1 MKVCFLVNDLQL
13 SGGVGVVVQHARR
26 LAHDHGF
33 DTALVLVREW
43 DVPSWEYDALAE
55 VRVLSLE
62 EARAERFDVA
72 VATWWETTFSLF
84 EVPAD
89 RHAYFVQSL
98 EDRFYRHDE
107 AERVG
112 AALTLDLP
120 VAFVTEARWIQRTLS
135 ELRPGPPVHLVRNG
149 IDKRVFASPERV
161 EPRLDGPLRVLVEGH
176 PKVWFKGVPDA
187 VASVRA
193 MREPHHLTI
202 VTGWREDLG
211 ELADAADRIE
221 GPVSHREMAALYAES
236 DVVLKLSHVEGM
248 YGPPLEGF
256 HMGATTVT
264 TEVTGHDE
272 YVRHGFNGVVV
283 DWDDVR
289 GTGRALDLLA
299 RDRRY
304 LHELRH
310 NALATAQGWP
320 SWEQAAQ
327 FMALALLRIAREPAP
342 AADESAIALMR
353 DLRGGIET
361 YREHLAER
369 TGFARQVERVER
381 IKRIGPV
388 AKARAVWRSPA
399 VQRTVGPHVIRAA
412 KRALRR

>member
-1 MKVCFLVNDLQL
+1 VKVCFLVNDLQL
-13 SGGVGVVVQHARR
+13 SGGVGVVVEHARR

-33 DTALVLVREW
+33 DTALVLVREQEL
-43 DVPSWEYDALAE
+43 PSWRYEALAD
-55 VRVLSLE
+55 VRVLPLE
-62 EARAERFDVA
+62 EARRERFDVA
-72 VATWWETTFSLF
+72 VATWWETTFTLF
-84 EVPAD
+84 DVPAE

-98 EDRFYRHDE
+98 EDRFYRHDQ

-120 VAFVTEARWIQRTLS
+120 VAFITEARWIQRTLQ
-135 ELRPGPPVHLVRNG
+135 ELRPGAPVHFVRNG
-149 IDKRVFASPERV
+149 IDKRAFASPDTLES
-161 EPRLDGPLRVLVEGH
+161 RLDGPLRVLVEGH
-176 PKVWFKGVPDA
+176 PGVWFKGVPDA

-202 VTGWREDLG
+202 VTGWPEELG
-211 ELADAADRIE
+211 ELADAADRVE
-221 GPVSHREMAALYAES
+221 SQLTHREMAGVYAES

-272 YVRHGFNGVVV
+272 YVRHGWNGMVV

-289 GTGRALDLLA
+289 GTARTLDLLA

-304 LHELRH
+304 LHFLKH
-310 NALATAQGWP
+310 NALATARGWP
-320 SWEQAAQ
+320 TWEQAAQ
-327 FMALALLRIAREPAP
+327 FMALALLRIRREAP
-342 AADESAIALMR
+342 PTADDSAAALMG
-353 DLRGGIET
+353 DLRGGIEA
-361 YREHLAER
+361 YREHLVER
-369 TGFARQVERVER
+369 NDFARQVERVER

-388 AKARAVWRSPA
+388 GTARRAWRSPV

-412 KRALRR
+412 KRVLGR